1 MRIEKSWVRL
11 LLFVPLLLILSAQ
24 PAFAQDDIL
33 DEIEAELKKEEE
45 QNKAQEKADKNK
57 EKYEKLYEVTKRR
70 GDALVRAKKFDE
82 AIDAFTEAKGYDPS
96 DPYPD
101 SQIALAKQEKKR
113 AEEDA
118 KEVEIKEKY
127 NIAIVKADAYFKGQ
141 KYKEAIGAYQEASG
155 IKSDEVYPTDQ
166 ISESKKLMAKKEED
180 EKKIAASAQIE
191 KEYSAAMSKGDAA
204 MKSKDYDAAITAYE
218 GAIMIKPSDS
228 EPKSRKTTAEKLKAD
243 EVKKLEQ
250 EATKKKY
257 DDLILSAD
265 DLLKSSE
272 FDQAKAKYEEASKVM
287 PHEPYPKTKM
297 KECDDSKLAA
307 AQASERA
314 AYDELI
320 KKADA
325 LVKAESFDQAII
337 KYQEAAQ
344 VMPHE
349 NHPKDMIIQVEN
361 LKKQKEDTEVLANFE
376 KVLKEGE
383 ELIAAEKFN
392 EGIVKLGEAHKV
404 MPHETKTKEIIAQA
418 QKLKAAQA
426 NKNKSDAYEAK
437 LKEGEELLHAEKFD
451 EAIVS
456 FNSAKKMMPNDHK
469 AQTLIDQ
476 ANKLKEGKKQAAT
489 QYQFDE
495 KINDGEEFLK
505 DNRFDEAIAAFEEAQ
520 SILPNDN
527 KPATLITQTNN
538 IRKTKE
544 NEIAKAEYGELI
556 SSGDKQLEEG
566 KFGEARESYKGAL
579 KVYVEGKGTI
589 DARLAKVDS
598 AEKEKQN
605 ADKEIVDKQAK
616 QDQFDKLIGETDALI
631 SSKDYSGAKQK
642 IAGALL
648 LYPNDA
654 NAKSKK
660 AEINSLMAQ
669 AEKEKQEKL
678 SADASAKE
686 EAKKEQQ
693 VAGFLSEAETKKTNG
708 NLQAAKSLITSALI
722 VLPQN
727 VDAKTALS
735 DIENAIKDNDKKLAA
750 DLAAKKEAEKAAAD
764 KKEKIEDL
772 LSEGNSLLANGS
784 FTESI
789 SKYDEVLELDASN
802 VNALSKKGEAQKA
815 KENKEQENMAAEEK
829 EKAAQAK
836 KEKIESLIAEAESAE
851 ASENYN
857 GAIAKWN
864 EILSVDASNSTAA
877 SNVTRLKNKKLEINA
892 ALVAAEKAD
901 ALKKEEEEKRLAA
914 MDAEKAEAEKQSKIA
929 TLNKKAKSA
938 ENSNDFDGAI
948 NKWNEVLA
956 IESSNTD
963 ASSGITRVEEK
974 KKEAIAALT
983 AADAAKKKK
992 LDAKARKQAEQE
1004 KAAKIEMLSAD
1015 AQKEESSDNLDL
1027 AISKWEEVIAL
1038 DASSTNAISNVERL
1052 EAKKIKNEADKLKAE
1067 EAKRKKEEKD
1077 AKAKSEQEKR
1087 NRIASYL
1094 EIGDNILAEK
1104 QYQKAIE
1111 NYKKAENLDPT
1122 NLQIKSKL
1130 ARANELKEDEEEM
1143 IAQMEAAEKRQE
1155 INILLSDAKLLAIK
1169 RQYLDAKEK
1178 YDDILSKESGNQRAK
1193 DGLASIQINLDQIS
1207 KQEAEEEARNKARA
1221 EVLQKVEVIL
1231 DDGSDLFAGGQYK
1244 EAIEKYK
1251 EGLLLDPLNNE
1262 LKSSIRN
1269 SLQALDRHE
1278 QYRIA
1283 KLHNLPRPKQ
1293 EGFKTE
1299 ALGTGERK
1307 DKTKFQNELGKAYPE
1322 GVTEEKNQGKRKDIT
1337 KRVVVKEGVGS
1348 EFFKIHHDW
1357 GGIYYFLD
1365 GESIDPYKWQ
1375 YGTRS
1380 PDQINNP

>member
-1 MRIEKSWVRL
+1 MRIEKSWVRAIF
-11 LLFVPLLLILSAQ
+11 FVPLLLVLIPQ
-24 PAFAQDDIL
+24 PAFAQNDIL

-70 GDALVRAKKFDE
+70 GDALVRAKKFDD
-82 AIDAFTEAKGYDPS
+82 AIEAFTEAKEYAPS

-118 KEVEIKEKY
+118 KEAEIKEKY
-127 NIAIVKADAYFKGQ
+127 NSAIVKADAYFKGQ
-141 KYKEAIGAYQEASG
+141 KYKAAIDAYQEASG

-166 ISESKKLMAKKEED
+166 ISESKNLMAKKEED

-204 MKSKDYDAAITAYE
+204 MKSKDYDVAITAYE
-218 GAIMIKPSDS
+218 GAIRIKPSDP
-228 EPKSRKTTAEKLKAD
+228 EPKSRKTTAEKLKSD

-250 EATKKKY
+250 EATKKNY

-272 FDQAKAKYEEASKVM
+272 FDQAKTKYEEASKMM
-287 PHEPYPKTKM
+287 PHESYPKTKM

-320 KKADA
+320 KEADA
-325 LVKAESFDQAII
+325 LVKAESFDRAIA
-337 KYQEAAQ
+337 KYQEAAK

-349 NHPKDMIIQVEN
+349 NHPKDMITQVEN
-361 LKKQKEDTEVLANFE
+361 LKKQKADTEVLANFE
-376 KVLKEGE
+376 KIRKEGE
-383 ELIAAEKFN
+383 ELIAAQKFD
-392 EGIVKLGEAHKV
+392 EGIVKLGEAHTV
-404 MPHETKTKEIIAQA
+404 MPHETKTKEIIAEA

-426 NKNKSDAYEAK
+426 NKIKSDEYEAK
-437 LKEGEELLHAEKFD
+437 LKEGEELLHAEKFV

-456 FNSAKKMMPNDHK
+456 LNSAKKMMPNDNK
-469 AQTLIDQ
+469 AKILIDQ
-476 ANKLKEGKKQAAT
+476 ANKLKEGKKQALT
-489 QYQFDE
+489 QSQFDE
-495 KINDGEEFLK
+495 KINDGEAFLK

-544 NEIAKAEYGELI
+544 NGIARVEYDELI
-556 SSGDKQLEEG
+556 ASGDKQLEEG

-579 KVYVEGKGTI
+579 KVYGEGKRTV

-605 ADKEIVDKQAK
+605 ADKEVADKQAK

-642 IAGALL
+642 IDGALL
-648 LYPNDA
+648 LYPNEA

-660 AEINSLMAQ
+660 VEIESLMVQ
-669 AEKEKQEKL
+669 VEKEKQEKL
-678 SADASAKE
+678 ATEASAKE
-686 EAKKEQQ
+686 EAEKEQQ
-693 VAGFLSEAETKKTNG
+693 VASFLSEAETKKTNG

-735 DIENAIKDNDKKLAA
+735 DIENAIKNNDKKLAA
-750 DLAAKKEAEKAAAD
+750 DLAAKKEAEKAETD
-764 KKEKIEDL
+764 KKEKIDGL

-789 SKYDEVLELDASN
+789 SKYDKVLELDASN

-836 KEKIESLIAEAESAE
+836 KEKIESLSVEAESDE
-851 ASENYN
+851 DSEKYDD
-857 GAIAKWN
+857 AIAKWN
-864 EILSVDASNSTAA
+864 EILSVDASNTTAT
-877 SNVTRLKNKKLEINA
+877 SNIIRLKNKKLEIAA

-901 ALKKEEEEKRLAA
+901 ALKKEEEEKRLEA

-929 TLNKKAKSA
+929 ALNKEAKSA
-938 ENSNDFDGAI
+938 ENSNDLDGAI

-963 ASSGITRVEEK
+963 ASSGITRVEGK
-974 KKEAIAALT
+974 KKEAAVALT
-983 AADAAKKKK
+983 AAAAAKKKK
-992 LDAKARKQAEQE
+992 LDAKALKQAEQE
-1004 KAAKIEMLSAD
+1004 KTAKIEMLSAD
-1015 AQKEESSDNLDL
+1015 AKKAESSNDLDL
-1027 AISKWEEVIAL
+1027 AISKWDEVIAL
-1038 DASSTNAISNVERL
+1038 DPSTTDANSNVERL

-1077 AKAKSEQEKR
+1077 AKAKTEQEKR

-1143 IAQMEAAEKRQE
+1143 IVQLEAAEKQQE
-1155 INILLSDAKLLAIK
+1155 ISILLSDAKLLAIK

-1178 YDDILSKESGNQRAK
+1178 YDDVLSKESGNQRAK

-1207 KQEAEEEARNKARA
+1207 KQEAEEDTRSKARA

-1283 KLHNLPRPKQ
+1283 KLHNLPRPKP

-1299 ALGTGERK
+1299 TLVTGERK

-1322 GVTEEKNQGKRKDIT
+1322 GVTEENNQGKRKDIT
-1337 KRVVVKEGVGS
+1337 RRVVVKEGVGS

-1365 GESIDPYKWQ
+1365 RESIDPYKWQ